1 MNIKCFQWLA
11 IGARIALSITEMD
24 FTQLILTLAL
34 VGLAYLLAGL
44 WGRITEALAPDESIL
59 RGTRVAFARATV

>member
-24 FTQLILTLAL
+24 FTQLILTLAV
-34 VGLAYLLAGL
+34 VGLAYLL
-44 WGRITEALAPDESIL
+44 GRLLAYL
-59 RGTRVAFARATV
+59 LGRLVRANY

>member
-24 FTQLILTLAL
+24 FIELILTLDWLA
-34 VGLAYLLAGL
+34 VGKLAAEREGD
-44 WGRITEALAPDESIL
+44 RHAM
-59 RGTRVAFARATV
+59 